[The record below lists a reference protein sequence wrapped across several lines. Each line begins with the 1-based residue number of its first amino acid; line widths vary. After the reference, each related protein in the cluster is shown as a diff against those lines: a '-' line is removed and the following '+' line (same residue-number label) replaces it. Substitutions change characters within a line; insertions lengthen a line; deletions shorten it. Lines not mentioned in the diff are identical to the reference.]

1 MKRYLCVL
9 LLFLLSCTDSDD
21 VQTTVSK
28 KQSTLPA
35 SLETF
40 ADSLVRL
47 DQYALESITKAGD
60 YYHRL
65 VPADSNLADSAA
77 VMFLRHV
84 AGVAY
89 SVNQQFL
96 ADTADYFD
104 LVYNDGKDV
113 PPYQNQLKEKLARH
127 HINLQGDGEG
137 GVYAVPD
144 YGWINQLL
152 LPKTSAAVDQYLLLT
167 GKEEKEPA
175 LLDAALAIDMKE
187 LVERLMASEN
197 LLQQKL
203 PKNFEEDVI
212 YKNKVYTGVLL
223 FGSDNSS
230 ALEDNEISLTEQFK
244 KGYDFLL
251 ATYPASKAAQV
262 VKEWQQIVAQKDR
275 EKMEEWKTLY
285 NRFD

>member
-1 MKRYLCVL
+1 MKRYLCVF
-9 LLFLLSCTDSDD
+9 LLFLLGCTDSDN

-28 KQSTLPA
+28 KQSSLPA
-35 SLETF
+35 SLEPF

-47 DQYALESITKAGD
+47 DQYALESIAKAGD
-60 YYHRL
+60 YYQRL
-65 VPADSNLADSAA
+65 VPADSTLADSAA
-77 VMFLRHV
+77 VMFLRQV
-84 AGVAY
+84 AGVAD

-104 LVYNDGKDV
+104 LVYNDGKDA
-113 PPYQNQLKEKLARH
+113 PPYQKKLKEKLARH
-127 HINLQGDGEG
+127 HINMQGDGEG
-137 GVYAVPD
+137 GVYAIPD
-144 YGWINQLL
+144 YNWINQLL
-152 LPKTSAAVDQYLLLT
+152 LPKTSGAVDQYLLLT

-197 LLQQKL
+197 LLHQKL

-223 FGSDNSS
+223 FGSDNSP
-230 ALEDNEISLTEQFK
+230 ALEDNEISIVEQFK

-262 VKEWQQIVAQKDR
+262 VKEWKQIAAQKDR
-275 EKMEEWKTLY
+275 KKVEEWKTMY